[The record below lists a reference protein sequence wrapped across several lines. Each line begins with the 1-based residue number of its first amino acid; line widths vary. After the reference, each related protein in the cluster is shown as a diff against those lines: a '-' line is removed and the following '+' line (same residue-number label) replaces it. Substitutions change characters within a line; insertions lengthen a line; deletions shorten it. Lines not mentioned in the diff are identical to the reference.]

1 MRVREQDFLI
11 AGIELDRPG
20 LISTEKHQDSIARNC
35 ARHQSVSLMFKQR
48 CAWHKA
54 DSERRCRNCIL
65 DMAVDRVKRKP
76 MIGRANLSLDDIA
89 RSVATGTQ
97 LSGGGSAER
106 TDIHNVF

>member
-1 MRVREQDFLI
+1 MRVREQDSLI

-20 LISTEKHQDSIARNC
+20 LISTKKHQAGVVRNC
-35 ARHQSVSLMFKQR
+35 ARHQAVALIFKQR
-48 CAWHKA
+48 GAWHKA
-54 DSERRCRNCIL
+54 DRERRCRNCIL

-97 LSGGGSAER
+97 LSGGGGAER
-106 TDIHNVF
+106 TDIDKVF